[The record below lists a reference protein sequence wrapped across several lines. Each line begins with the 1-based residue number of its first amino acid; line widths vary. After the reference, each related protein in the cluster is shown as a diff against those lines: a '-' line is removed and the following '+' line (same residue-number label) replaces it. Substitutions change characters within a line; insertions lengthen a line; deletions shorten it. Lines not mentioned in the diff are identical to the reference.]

1 MCSKKDSDDDS
12 FKEYINPVVF
22 VNLEYYV
29 IKSVYRF
36 NWLPWTST
44 RSSHWKILLEIN
56 LNQKTFKLY
65 TFWVHWK
72 NLCRSII
79 RSMSS
84 YGTSMN
90 INIPQ
95 TLLFEISLTHSMT
108 LVSFYTP
115 WNTSEDQ
122 RFPHVFGGA

>member
-90 INIPQ
+90 INIP
-95 TLLFEISLTHSMT
+95 LLFEISLTHSMT